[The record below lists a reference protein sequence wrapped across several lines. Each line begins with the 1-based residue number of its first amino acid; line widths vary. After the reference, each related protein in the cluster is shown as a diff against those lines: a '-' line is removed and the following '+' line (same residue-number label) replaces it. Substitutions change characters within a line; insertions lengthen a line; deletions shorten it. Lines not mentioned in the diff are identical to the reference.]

1 MSIRS
6 MTGFGRAHGVVGEWS
21 VDVAIRTVNHRF
33 LDLNVRLREE
43 HADLEPA
50 IRRAVSRA
58 IARGKADVT
67 VRLKRLQ
74 EPAHSI
80 TINESLLEGLLS
92 RFAALSAKFPIGG
105 RLEVRDLLTVPQVVH
120 VEGTAETLD
129 TEEVEKIAAIAGHAA
144 AEVTRMRE
152 AEGRLLASDLLE
164 RLGFLRERLGRISD
178 ARRDIL
184 ERLHAS
190 LKDRLAVLFGETPL
204 DSGRLEQEAV
214 LLADRSDVTEEVTRL
229 DAHLDQFRD
238 LLARATEPVGKKLD
252 FLTQEIQR
260 EINTIGSKCRDLFVT
275 RDVIDFK
282 SETEKV
288 REQVQNL
295 E

>member
-1 MSIRS
+1 MSIKS

-21 VDVAIRTVNHRF
+21 VDVALRTVNHRF

-50 IRRAVSRA
+50 IRRAVANR
-58 IARGKADVT
+58 IARGKAEVT
-67 VRLKRLQ
+67 VRLRRIQ
-74 EPAHSI
+74 EPAHEI

-120 VEGTAETLD
+120 VEST
-129 TEEVEKIAAIAGHAA
+129 VEALEIGQVEQIAAIASHAA

-152 AEGRLLASDLLE
+152 TEGRLLVADLQE
-164 RLGFLRERLGRISD
+164 RIAFLGERLGRIAQ
-178 ARRDIL
+178 ARQDIL
-184 ERLHAS
+184 ERLHAT
-190 LKDRLAVLFGETPL
+190 LKERLAVLFADTPL

-214 LLADRSDVTEEVTRL
+214 MLADRSDVSEEVTRL

-238 LLARATEPVGKKLD
+238 LLGRSTEPVGKKLD

-260 EINTIGSKCRDLFVT
+260 EINTIGAKCRDLAVT
-275 RDVIDFK
+275 RDVIDMK
-282 SETEKV
+282 SETEKI

>member
-1 MSIRS
+1 

-50 IRRAVSRA
+50 IRRAVSRK

-74 EPAHSI
+74 EPAHAI

-120 VEGTAETLD
+120 VEGPAESLE

-144 AEVTRMRE
+144 AEVSRMRD

-164 RLGFLRERLGRISD
+164 RLGFLRERLTRIAD
-178 ARRDIL
+178 ARRDIV

-190 LKDRLAVLFGETPL
+190 LRDRLAVLFGEMPL

-229 DAHLDQFRD
+229 EAHLDQFRE
-238 LLARATEPVGKKLD
+238 LLSRAVEPVGKKLD

-260 EINTIGSKCRDLFVT
+260 EINTIGSKCRDLSVT

>member
-1 MSIRS
+1 

-50 IRRAVSRA
+50 IRRAVARR
-58 IARGKADVT
+58 IARGKAEVT
-67 VRLKRLQ
+67 VRLRRIQ
-74 EPAHSI
+74 EPAHEI
-80 TINESLLEGLLS
+80 TVNESLLEGLLT
-92 RFAALSAKFPIGG
+92 RFAALSSKFPIGG
-105 RLEVRDLLTVPQVVH
+105 RLEVRDLLTVPHVVH
-120 VEGTAETLD
+120 VEST
-129 TEEVEKIAAIAGHAA
+129 VEALEADQVEGIAAIASHAA
-144 AEVTRMRE
+144 TEVTRMRE
-152 AEGRLLASDLLE
+152 TEGGLLVADLQE
-164 RLGFLRERLGRISD
+164 RIAFLRERLGRIAD
-178 ARRDIL
+178 ARQDIL
-184 ERLHAS
+184 ERLHSS
-190 LKDRLAVLFGETPL
+190 LKDRLAILFADTPL

-214 LLADRSDVTEEVTRL
+214 MLAERSDVSEEITRL
-229 DAHLDQFRD
+229 GAHLDQFRD
-238 LLARATEPVGKKLD
+238 LLVRSTEPVGKKLD

-260 EINTIGSKCRDLFVT
+260 EINTIGAKCRDLGVT
-275 RDVIDFK
+275 RDVIDMK

>member
-1 MSIRS
+1 MTIRS
-6 MTGFGRAHGVVGEWS
+6 MTGFGRAHGIVGEWS

-33 LDLNVRLREE
+33 LDLTVRVREE

-50 IRRAVSRA
+50 IRRAVSRK

-67 VRLKRLQ
+67 VRLRRLQ
-74 EPAHSI
+74 ETSHAI

-120 VEGTAETLD
+120 VEGAIETLETD
-129 TEEVEKIAAIAGHAA
+129 EVERIAALAGHAA
-144 AEVTRMRE
+144 GEVTRMRE
-152 AEGRLLASDLLE
+152 AEGRLLVADLQE
-164 RLGFLRERLGRISD
+164 RLGFLRERLGRIAG
-178 ARRDIL
+178 AREDIL
-184 ERLHAS
+184 QRLHAS
-190 LKDRLAVLFGETPL
+190 LKERLAILFADIPL
-204 DSGRLEQEAV
+204 DSGRLEQEAAV
-214 LLADRSDVTEEVTRL
+214 LAERSDVTEEVTRL
-229 DAHLDQFRD
+229 DAHLDQFRE
-238 LLARATEPVGKKLD
+238 LLTRSTEPVGKKLD

-260 EINTIGSKCRDLFVT
+260 EINTIGAKCRDLSVT

>member
-1 MSIRS
+1 MTVKS
-6 MTGFGRAHGVVGEWS
+6 MTGFGRAHGVAGEWS
-21 VDVAIRTVNHRF
+21 VDIAIRTVNHRF

-50 IRRAVSRA
+50 IRRAVSRR
-58 IARGKADVT
+58 IARGKADVN
-67 VRLKRLQ
+67 VRLRRLQ
-74 EPAHSI
+74 ETAHEI

-120 VEGTAETLD
+120 VEGAVDALETAE
-129 TEEVEKIAAIAGHAA
+129 VEQIAAIAGHAA

-152 AEGRLLASDLLE
+152 TEGALLAHDLQE
-164 RLGFLRERLGRISD
+164 RLVFLRERLGRISE
-178 ARRDIL
+178 ARRDIV

-190 LKDRLAVLFGETPL
+190 LKDRLAVLFGEVPL

-214 LLADRSDVTEEVTRL
+214 VLAERSDITEEITRL
-229 DAHLDQFRD
+229 DAHLEQFRD
-238 LLARATEPVGKKLD
+238 LVARSTDPVGKKLD

-260 EINTIGSKCRDLFVT
+260 EINTIGAKCRDLGVT
-275 RDVIDFK
+275 REVIDMK
-282 SETEKV
+282 SETEKI
-288 REQVQNL
+288 REQVQNI

>member
-1 MSIRS
+1 

-50 IRRAVSRA
+50 IRRAVSRR

-67 VRLKRLQ
+67 VRVRRLQ
-74 EPAHSI
+74 ESAHEI
-80 TINESLLEGLLS
+80 TINESLLEGLLA

-120 VEGTAETLD
+120 VESAVDTLEA
-129 TEEVEKIAAIAGHAA
+129 TEVEQIAEIAAHAA
-144 AEVTRMRE
+144 GEVTRMRE
-152 AEGRLLASDLLE
+152 AEGSLLATDLQERLL
-164 RLGFLRERLGRISD
+164 FLRERLGRIAG
-178 ARRDIL
+178 ARRDIVV
-184 ERLHAS
+184 RLHAS
-190 LKDRLAVLFGETPL
+190 LKERLAVLFAEVPL
-204 DSGRLEQEAV
+204 DSGRLEQEAAV
-214 LLADRSDVTEEVTRL
+214 LAERSDVSEEITRL
-229 DAHLDQFRD
+229 AAHLDQFQE
-238 LLARATEPVGKKLD
+238 LLARSVEPIGKKLD

-260 EINTIGSKCRDLFVT
+260 EINTIGAKCRDLGVT
-275 RDVIDFK
+275 REVIDMK
-282 SETEKV
+282 SETEKI

>member
-1 MSIRS
+1 MTVKS
-6 MTGFGRAHGVVGEWS
+6 MTGFGRAHGVAGEWS
-21 VDVAIRTVNHRF
+21 VDIAIRTVNHRF

-50 IRRAVSRA
+50 IRRAVSRR
-58 IARGKADVT
+58 IARGKADVN
-67 VRLKRLQ
+67 VRLRRLQ
-74 EPAHSI
+74 ETAHEI
-80 TINESLLEGLLS
+80 TLNESLLEGLLS

-120 VEGTAETLD
+120 VEGAVDALETAE
-129 TEEVEKIAAIAGHAA
+129 VEQIAAIAGHAA

-152 AEGRLLASDLLE
+152 TEGALLAHDLQE
-164 RLGFLRERLGRISD
+164 RLVFLRERLGRISE
-178 ARRDIL
+178 ARRDIV

-190 LKDRLAVLFGETPL
+190 LKDRLAVLFGEVPL

-214 LLADRSDVTEEVTRL
+214 VLAERSDITEEITRL
-229 DAHLDQFRD
+229 DAHLEQFRD
-238 LLARATEPVGKKLD
+238 LVARSTDPVGKKLD

-260 EINTIGSKCRDLFVT
+260 EINTIGAKCRDLGVT
-275 RDVIDFK
+275 REVIDMK
-282 SETEKV
+282 SETEKI
-288 REQVQNL
+288 REQVQNI

>member
-50 IRRAVSRA
+50 IRRAVSRR

-120 VEGTAETLD
+120 VEGTAETLETD
-129 TEEVEKIAAIAGHAA
+129 EVEKIAAIAGHAA

-152 AEGRLLASDLLE
+152 TEGGLLVSDLLE
-164 RLGFLRERLGRISD
+164 RLAFLRERLGRIAD
-178 ARRDIL
+178 ARRDIV

-238 LLARATEPVGKKLD
+238 LLARAAEPVGKKLD

-260 EINTIGSKCRDLFVT
+260 EINTIGSKCRDLSVT